1 MHDNVYGFTV
11 LLRYILTQQMHFVYS
26 EAGSSD
32 ARTSLVALEY
42 VQVDV

>member
-1 MHDNVYGFTV
+1 MHGNVYGFTV

-26 EAGSSD
+26 D